1 MDLEVSVVAFFVEVS
16 VHMGKQLSTFLIRC
30 INFILSIY
38 IGSVGGLGGLG
49 GFGGIGGPGGI
60 IGGVPIG
67 FGVTTT
73 AGGFDPFI
81 DDIYGGSLG
90 YGPGF
95 GAGGIPPPGVGGVRG
110 AFNREFHRGPYR
122 RGF

>member
-1 MDLEVSVVAFFVEVS
+1 
-16 VHMGKQLSTFLIRC
+16 MGKQLSTFLIRC

-38 IGSVGGLGGLG
+38 IGSIGGLGGLG
-49 GFGGIGGPGGI
+49 GIGAPGGI

-73 AGGFDPFI
+73 VGGFDPYI
-81 DDIYGGSLG
+81 NDIYRGSLA

-95 GAGGIPPPGVGGVRG
+95 GATGIPPPGVGGIQAV
-110 AFNREFHRGPYR
+110 FNSEFHRGPYL